1 MDISRFSKK
10 LDMMEKRIN
19 KEVQDE
25 IKNAVFDMQTMLL
38 ESKSMG
44 GTPVITGFLRN
55 NWFVSMG
62 SPDPTTTGSKENPGT
77 ALSKQNSKM
86 DAFITANILVYN
98 SIYLNNSVEYGEEV
112 NNGVGGGAGQ
122 RFRETAIDR
131 GRISIS
137 QAKVIK

>member
-1 MDISRFSKK
+1 MDITKFSKK
-10 LDMMEKRIN
+10 LDMMEKRID
-19 KEVQDE
+19 KEVQDV
-25 IKNAVFDMQTMLL
+25 IKETVFDMQTKLL

-62 SPDPTTTGSKENPGT
+62 SPDPTVSGSKENPGS

-86 DAFITANILVYN
+86 DAFIVADVLLYD
-98 SIYLNNSVEYGEEV
+98 SIYLNNSVPYGEDV
-112 NNGVGGGAGQ
+112 NYRSNYK
-122 RFRETAIDR
+122 FREKAIQV
-131 GRISIS
+131 GKITLN